1 MKHSFT
7 FLLCVMMSLLSIG
20 TQAQV
25 TRGTGVITNH
35 ETGIELPRVVKSNLT
50 MPESFHNFGYNSK
63 DAIDN
68 KGTEFWLMMEQNFD
82 TYVDGLYLDI
92 TSDVSTSGN
101 VSIPGLSFSQD
112 FTTTPGE
119 ITRITLPDG
128 CQVITSETIE
138 SKGIHVVAEDEVTV
152 YGLSLKEFT
161 SDCFLALPLDILS
174 SQYLVMSYPNFV
186 WNDITENTLGQ
197 FAVVSPYDNNTITI
211 TPTCA
216 TYYGAPAG
224 DPIEVTLD
232 QGETYQMRTAYNA
245 DPSTDFTGSIV
256 QSTLPVALFSGN
268 SCASIP
274 TNYSACDIILEQI
287 PPVSTWGNNFVTYPL
302 EGRQNGDTWRILSSQ
317 NSNNIY
323 VNDVL
328 TATLDFGDFYE
339 FILDE
344 PAKINSSK
352 PVLVMQFSN
361 GDDYDPEIDFNG
373 DPFMMLIPPEEQFMT
388 AYTFATPSEGFVLNY
403 VTITVPTEGISTL
416 MLDGSAVDADWFTA
430 IGSTGFSAA
439 GIELTVGSH
448 TINNTANVP
457 FGIYSYGFNGY
468 DSYGYAGGLSLEFIY
483 EGSAPVIART
493 TATVT
498 ACQQN
503 HAEDE
508 DIVIEVDVVDA
519 EEPYTQAVYMYYESP
534 PGDGY
539 QMVEMD
545 YVAGDTWS
553 YSLSGDMTSD
563 PGVNFYFTATDGQ
576 LFSSDPL
583 IDPSNNP
590 YSMAVLP
597 NELPVISH
605 EPVYAADYYTDLL
618 ISCEVTDETDYPELV
633 KLNYRIRGGNPVF
646 NTVEMSEV
654 GEGVYAASIP
664 GSSINENGTDYYISA
679 RDNYGVTARFPVDE
693 EYVKM
698 NQGVGIEENHVEV
711 AQVTVAP
718 NPFNQETSIAIE
730 MKETG
735 KLLIE
740 LFDVTGKKIKKLTD
754 TEMEAGVHYFTL
766 RKGGL
771 PEGIYLL
778 KVEAGKARG
787 SQKIVINQ

>member
-7 FLLCVMMSLLSIG
+7 FFSCVVAVVLLTIS

-50 MPESFHNFGYNSK
+50 MPESFQIMGHNSR

-68 KGTEFWLMMEQNFD
+68 KGTEFWLLMERNYD

-92 TSDVSTSGN
+92 TSDVSTNGN
-101 VSIPGLSFSQD
+101 VSIPGLGFTMD
-112 FTTTPGE
+112 FTTTPGQ
-119 ITRITLPDG
+119 ITRITLPNEA
-128 CQVITSETIE
+128 QVNTSETIE
-138 SKGIHVVAEDEVTV
+138 NKGIHVVAEDEVAV
-152 YGLSLKEFT
+152 YGLSIKAYT

-174 SQYLVMSYPNFV
+174 SQYLVMSYPNLV
-186 WNDITENTLGQ
+186 WNPISDGTLGQ

-216 TYYGAPAG
+216 TYNGVAPG
-224 DPIEVTLD
+224 NQITVTLD
-232 QGETYQMRTAYNA
+232 RGETYQLRTAYNS

-302 EGRQNGDTWRILSSQ
+302 EGRENGDTWRILSSQ
-317 NSNNIY
+317 NNNNVY

-339 FILDE
+339 VILDE

-361 GDDYDPEIDFNG
+361 GDDFDPGISYNG

-388 AYTFATPSEGFVLNY
+388 AYTFATPSQGFILNY

-416 MLDGSAVDADWFTA
+416 MLDGSPVDAGWFTP

-439 GIELTVGSH
+439 GIELSVGSH
-448 TINNTANVP
+448 TINNSANIP

-483 EGSAPVIART
+483 EGSAPVITRT
-493 TATVT
+493 AATVN

-503 HAEDE
+503 HADDE
-508 DIVIEVDVVDA
+508 ELVIEVDVVDA
-519 EEPYTQAVYMYYESP
+519 QEPYTQAVYMYYESP
-534 PGDGY
+534 PGNGY

-553 YSLSGDMTSD
+553 YSMTHDMTFD

-605 EPVYAADYYTDLL
+605 DPVYAADYDTDLL
-618 ISCEVTDETDYPELV
+618 ISCQVTDETDYPELV
-633 KLNYRIRGGNPVF
+633 QLNYRTHGGNPVF

-654 GEGVYAASIP
+654 GKGVYAASIP

-679 RDNYGVTARFPVDE
+679 RDNFGVSARFPIEE
-693 EYVKM
+693 EYVKL
-698 NQGVGIEENHVEV
+698 NQGVGIAENHVEA

-718 NPFNQETSIAIE
+718 NPFNHETSITIE

-735 KLLIE
+735 KLMIE
-740 LFDVTGKKIKKLTD
+740 LFDVTGKKIRKLKD
-754 TEMEAGVHYFTL
+754 TEMEAGVHHFTL
-766 RKGGL
+766 RKGTL
-771 PEGIYLL
+771 PEGVYLL
-778 KVEAGKARG
+778 KVKAASAVG
-787 SQKIVINQ
+787 SQKLIIK